1 MASDDLICGTS
12 GIVRNIDEY
21 PACPQ
26 ADFSPVFDAW
36 GQPALTSTGI
46 TTEFE
51 GNELAKAQLDSYV
64 LHSLADDERVCYREA
79 FGGGRREWFIQ
90 SGVHG
95 FVSSA
100 ARLPFADSADKDEMP
115 TAEAAGEGEKPEAKD
130 LSFLEGALL
139 SAAGIFV
146 LYTICKSIIDAAE
159 EGQKLEVLKPE
170 DVGEQ
175 NAEKDRAPFVAVPSH
190 EAVVGELD
198 SMPWKAEQWF
208 DGLSDLGRF
217 EVNEI
222 LRESIPHMLGDPVFK
237 ADFVRDGRITVEGVR
252 AILAERGV
260 NYTSVGSVTVTRAM
274 ETRAAET
281 GAVGSAARP
290 KGAKSQKKGEVI
302 SLDVA
307 RKMGR

>member
-1 MASDDLICGTS
+1 
-12 GIVRNIDEY
+12 
-21 PACPQ
+21 
-26 ADFSPVFDAW
+26 
-36 GQPALTSTGI
+36 
-46 TTEFE
+46 
-51 GNELAKAQLDSYV
+51 
-64 LHSLADDERVCYREA
+64 
-79 FGGGRREWFIQ
+79 
-90 SGVHG
+90 
-95 FVSSA
+95 
-100 ARLPFADSADKDEMP
+100 
-115 TAEAAGEGEKPEAKD
+115 
-130 LSFLEGALL
+130 
-139 SAAGIFV
+139 
-146 LYTICKSIIDAAE
+146 
-159 EGQKLEVLKPE
+159 
-170 DVGEQ
+170 
-175 NAEKDRAPFVAVPSH
+175 
-190 EAVVGELD
+190 
-198 SMPWKAEQWF
+198 
-208 DGLSDLGRF
+208 LSDLGRF